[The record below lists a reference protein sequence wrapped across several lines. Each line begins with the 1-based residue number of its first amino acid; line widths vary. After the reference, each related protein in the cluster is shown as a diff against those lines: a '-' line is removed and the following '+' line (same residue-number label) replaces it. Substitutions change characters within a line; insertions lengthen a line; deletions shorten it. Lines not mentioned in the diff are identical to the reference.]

1 MECSRSSVPERSFA
15 RFLLRS
21 LSALRR
27 DLPWIHARLC
37 ARLAPRELRLEVD
50 GEGIGLRCGEDEIRR
65 VEPPCAPAA
74 FARTDRA
81 TILDL
86 VDARLS
92 LLDALLE
99 ERLVVQ
105 GAIGDVIA
113 FHDGLLIY
121 LHGAVRDPSFPALLR
136 ELRRGAEGG
145 ADGGAPRR
153 GRGE

>member
-1 MECSRSSVPERSFA
+1 MECSSSSAPERSFA
-15 RFLLRS
+15 GFLSRS
-21 LSALRR
+21 LEALRR

-50 GEGIGLRCGEDEIRR
+50 GEGLGLRCGEDEIRLI
-65 VEPPCAPAA
+65 EPPATPAVE
-74 FARTDRA
+74 ARTDRA
-81 TILDL
+81 AILDL

-99 ERLVVQ
+99 ERLWIR

-121 LHGAVRDPSFPALLR
+121 LHGAVRDPAFPALLR

>member
-1 MECSRSSVPERSFA
+1 MECSSSSVPERSFA
-15 RFLLRS
+15 GFLARS

-37 ARLAPRELRLEVD
+37 ACLAPRELRLEVD
-50 GEGIGLRCGEDEIRR
+50 GEGLGLRCGGDEIRL
-65 VEPPCAPAA
+65 VEPPGAPAA
-74 FARTDRA
+74 LARTDRV

-86 VDARLS
+86 VGARLS

-99 ERLVVQ
+99 ERLVIK

-121 LHGAVRDPSFPALLR
+121 LHGAVRDPAFPALLR
-136 ELRRGAEGG
+136 ELRRSVEEG
-145 ADGGAPRR
+145 ADGGAPRG
-153 GRGE
+153 GREE

>member
-1 MECSRSSVPERSFA
+1 MECSSSSVPERSFA
-15 RFLLRS
+15 GFLARS

-37 ARLAPRELRLEVD
+37 ARLAPRQMRIEVG
-50 GEGIGLRCGEDEIRR
+50 GEVLGLRCREDEIL
-65 VEPPCAPAA
+65 VIEPPGAPDVE
-74 FARTDRA
+74 ARTDRA
-81 TILDL
+81 AILDL

-99 ERLVVQ
+99 ERLVVK

-121 LHGAVRDPSFPALLR
+121 LHGAVRDRAFPALLR
-136 ELRRGAEGG
+136 ELRRSVEGG

-153 GRGE
+153 GREE